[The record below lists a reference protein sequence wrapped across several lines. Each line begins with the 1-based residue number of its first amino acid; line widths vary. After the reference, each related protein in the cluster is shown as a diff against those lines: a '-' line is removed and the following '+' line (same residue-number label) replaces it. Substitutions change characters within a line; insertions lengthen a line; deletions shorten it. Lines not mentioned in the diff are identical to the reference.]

1 MDIPVSLSRTTGQ
14 APHGAPHDSPTMRL
28 AQLGL
33 LLRRHAWLIGL
44 CAAVGAAG
52 AAAFAMTMP
61 NSYTA
66 NGALSV
72 EGERLAIPE
81 LQGVL
86 RGQNAPDPMPYVRTE
101 VQALSSRERIQA
113 TADALK
119 LEQDPEFNAAL
130 RPPGIG
136 QLIKDEIK
144 SWLPARSA
152 GGPAAGPDDAV
163 LNAATRALAITQ
175 DNRSLVIGVSFTA
188 QDPAVASRFIN
199 ALIDGYIAARAKRN
213 STANQGANTAINQR
227 IEELRREIAG
237 FEQQMRELRGSSE
250 LVNLRAGSV
259 GQQKLEELA
268 SAAARAGLARA
279 ELEANVTRARTLAGQ
294 GATDA
299 LANVLNSP
307 TVSRLREQEATA
319 SRRVAELSARYGSGY
334 PSVRSAGAEV
344 ASARRQLADETSRII
359 SSLDSQLRVARENE
373 ADIQKQLA
381 AAQRSGIAADNARAR
396 LEQMQQELTSRRT
409 LYQTL
414 LERSQQTI
422 TQPSANGASGTETP
436 DVRVLSMAVPPSNP
450 SGPNV
455 KLAGAMGGVGG
466 IILGCMLALMRI
478 ATVDG
483 FRSAGD
489 VGQATGLLVV
499 GSLPP
504 FRRGRGT
511 MKLPEGAEA
520 DGVRN
525 LRARL
530 RSSARTGTPRSV
542 VLTAVTPTDDAARLA
557 AALACIA
564 AADGERVLLLEGNLA
579 APSLGA
585 LLGAGN
591 TGLVGV
597 LEGRADWR
605 DALASDS
612 TSPLDLLLAGQRVPD
627 AHRLFGGVGLQ
638 NLLVEAR
645 DDYDLVVIDAPPADT
660 AEAASL
666 ARLADVTVIV
676 IDGAARRQPT
686 REAAARLATASRN
699 PPVAVLLAS
708 R

>member
-1 MDIPVSLSRTTGQ
+1 MDIPVNLSRATGQ
-14 APHGAPHDSPTMRL
+14 APLGMPQGSPTMRL

-33 LLRRHAWLIGL
+33 MLRRHAWLIGL
-44 CAAVGAAG
+44 CAGVGAVG

-61 NSYTA
+61 NVYTA
-66 NGALSV
+66 NGAVTV

-113 TADALK
+113 AADALK
-119 LEQDPEFNAAL
+119 LEQNPEFNAAL
-130 RPPGIG
+130 RPPGIS
-136 QLIKDEIK
+136 QLVKDEIK

-163 LNAATRALAITQ
+163 LNAATRALAVTQ

-199 ALIDGYIAARAKRN
+199 TLIDGYIDARAKRN
-213 STANQGANTAINQR
+213 SSANLGANTAINQR

-237 FEQQMRELRGSSE
+237 FEQQMRELRASSD

-268 SAAARAGLARA
+268 TASARATLARS
-279 ELEANVTRARTLAGQ
+279 ELEANVTRARALAAQ

-334 PSVRSAGAEV
+334 PAVRSAGAEV
-344 ASARRQLADETSRII
+344 ASARRQLADETGRII

-373 ADIQKQLA
+373 ADVQKQLA
-381 AAQRSGIAADNARAR
+381 TAQRGGITADNARAR

-422 TQPSANGASGTETP
+422 AQPTGTAGNETP

-466 IILGCMLALMRI
+466 IILGCLLALTRI
-478 ATVDG
+478 ASVDG
-483 FRSAGD
+483 FRSTGD
-489 VGQATGLLVV
+489 VSQATGLLVV
-499 GSLPP
+499 GTLPP
-504 FRRGRGT
+504 FRRRHGA
-511 MKLPEGAEA
+511 MKLPDGVEA
-520 DGVRN
+520 DAVRS

-542 VLTAVTPTDDAARLA
+542 VLTAVSPTDDAARMA
-557 AALACIA
+557 VALACTA

-579 APSLGA
+579 APSLGT
-585 LLGAGN
+585 LLGVAN
-591 TGLVGV
+591 SGLVGV

-612 TSPLDLLLAGQRVPD
+612 TSPLDLLLAGQRMPD
-627 AHRLFGGVGLQ
+627 SHRLLSGVGLQ

-645 DDYDLVVIDAPPADT
+645 DDYDLVVIDAPPADS
-660 AEAASL
+660 AEAGSL
-666 ARLADVTVIV
+666 ARLADVTVVV
-676 IDGAARRQPT
+676 IDAAARRQPT
-686 REAAARLATASRN
+686 REAAARLAMASRN

-708 R
+708 S